1 MCFEPSHANGLQSH
15 SSYRIGQILYVDQDN
30 IYLYKLKSDG
40 VHSYTCKSSDAWNM
54 WQELLTWAYDSQSN
68 YNIADNLAGYL
79 RSDTTWKTETEEALN
94 GEKITFNTYNKNK
107 YETYFRNDNDHK
119 YAGVFVFF
127 SASWGGTESEHPQ
140 GTMAYR
146 VVRENAVPKHKLV
159 IEKRDE
165 LTNSALNGVKFEIEL
180 KNVKSIKGRQ
190 ILSNPATLEETTE
203 NGGKITLEEIEPI
216 DVNKDIVI
224 NIKEIAVPTVD
235 GGEYH
240 YIVKG
245 DCGQVTF
252 SGKESQEQTKTITV
266 TNKPYIELGG
276 TVWLDKPHGEKEN
289 PEPPDGKMNDD
300 EEGIDGVLVQLYDIR
315 NKNIKATAT
324 TKNGGKYKFD
334 NIEKTKEGYYILF
347 NYDGINYQETKAL
360 GSKGTDSK
368 AVEQNRT
375 VFNERFKTIEK
386 GKSNDGTKL
395 AYDNNDGVST
405 LQVNMDGSNPA
416 DQKKQ
421 LRMTAKTGTYFNTS
435 KDIIDCGLV
444 KKEVDLSLGTDV
456 KSAKVKI
463 NGKETEYSYGQIM
476 DGALDFQDKSSEK
489 DKDNIIYN
497 LNLYKS
503 DYNYRIED
511 YDKRTETIKQNEED
525 AGKINEETKK
535 ETKKES
541 ELEVYVTYNV
551 ALKNQTPA
559 SEATVNEFVYYY
571 DGIYKPHQIDG
582 VDIVDGETKY
592 TGKTYNFEIKPEKIT
607 FTSNGEGLKL
617 TDRTDIELTFVLNKD
632 SAKYKDLEGK
642 VYGVKNVAE
651 ITKYSTTKGGLID
664 KDSEPGNADV
674 AKKDGT
680 WSIGHYEDDSD
691 EAKALNISVDNRA
704 RKITGTVF
712 DDTSDKDGKLNNE
725 NTKVNDVIVQ
735 LIEVKKIG
743 DNYYEYIWQQTKS
756 GSEFVEKLSEDGKE
770 ITKHKYDKAE
780 GYYEFT
786 GFIPANY
793 IIRYIYGDGTTYEI
807 TDNVKTYNGQDYKST
822 IDNKYKEQWYNTAG
836 YTTGESVARDNE
848 ARRLEVM
855 SYSSTIEKDNG
866 LKLERRDKED
876 LEKTCMCAETS
887 RINIPVDAEDKNEDN
902 KEALKD
908 YTGKMEIKEEN
919 KTKVSYGYTKAKE
932 TIEFPDM
939 NFGLA
944 LRPET
949 KLVLEK
955 HITGLKITPNGTGV
969 QAIIDANANIE
980 DIIKGSNPGTVDG
993 GTVEA
998 KGVTQGLAT
1007 IKSTRGNRGFWQVA
1021 TDVEELVQGA
1031 ELEVEYTY
1039 VIRNDSE
1046 KDYLNEQLIT
1056 AYKDNPDKYSEFL
1069 NGEKGIVKTVK
1080 DNMRKGSYS
1089 YKENCTI
1096 GNFLGQYYYTGKT
1109 ATTDKEVLTRVE
1121 TFEEAVNNSLT
1132 FDETSGKDFSK
1143 KTVTEEEAMKK
1154 IHDAEGNDKD
1164 EKINTIITNNETSE
1178 FLTGKTGDNYNDN
1191 ENTTADWSKKVTLK
1205 TVLSSSG
1212 GEIGTNLPSYIAEIT
1227 KYSNAA
1233 GRRDMNAEPANLSYV
1248 HSDDTR
1254 ETMKDT
1260 NQRDEFWGETIIV
1273 TKPTGADKLTPIQ
1286 ITLIAI
1292 GATALVGVGI
1302 ILIRKFVLKK

>member
-1 MCFEPSHANGLQSH
+1 MYNVERTKSVWADTNSLRNGTHYTYNNDNNIKNAIKNITGKTMPFTGQTKSEHGNKVTATTSDVHA
-15 SSYRIGQILYVDQDN
+15 RIYFIKG
-30 IYLYKLKSDG
+30 G
-40 VHSYTCKSSDAWNM
+40 F
-54 WQELLTWAYDSQSN
+54 SQ
-68 YNIADNLAGYL
+68 A
-79 RSDTTWKTETEEALN
+79 RVMFKTEEADSPKVNLN
-94 GEKITFNTYNKNK
+94 IVKRSNYVEGDKEINGAEFTVTFENIESANMKGYSNIKNGTVIDNVSAGKIIIN
-107 YETYFRNDNDHK
+107 
-119 YAGVFVFF
+119 
-127 SASWGGTESEHPQ
+127 
-140 GTMAYR
+140 
-146 VVRENAVPKHKLV
+146 
-159 IEKRDE
+159 
-165 LTNSALNGVKFEIEL
+165 EIR
-180 KNVKSIKGRQ
+180 G
-190 ILSNPATLEETTE
+190 
-203 NGGKITLEEIEPI
+203 NGGANHIKITLKETKAPDGYKVNGNGTTIIEIKQ
-216 DVNKDIVI
+216 DCSQYRKNGGNWI
-224 NIKEIAVPTVD
+224 NTSNGA
-235 GGEYH
+235 
-240 YIVKG
+240 
-245 DCGQVTF
+245 
-252 SGKESQEQTKTITV
+252 TIGLSIYNT
-266 TNKPYIELGG
+266 PLIELGG
-276 TVWLDKPHGEKEN
+276 TVWLDEPHGEKEN

-386 GKSNDGTKL
+386 GKASDGKTKL
-395 AYDNNDGVST
+395 NDEYTPLAYEYKDGVST

-416 DQKKQ
+416 TEDPEKQ

-435 KDIIDCGLV
+435 KDIDCGLV

-456 KSAKVKI
+456 KEATVSI
-463 NGKETEYSYGQIM
+463 NGKTTTYTYAQIM
-476 DGALDFQDKSSEK
+476 DGALDFQDKSSV
-489 DKDNIIYN
+489 KDNIIYN

-503 DYNYRIED
+503 DYSYRIGD
-511 YDKRTETIKQNEED
+511 YLKNGAIKNVQNDGDEK
-525 AGKINEETKK
+525 KITPGN
-535 ETKKES
+535 

-571 DGIYKPHQIDG
+571 DEIYKPHQIDG

-592 TGKTYNFEIKPEKIT
+592 TGKTYNFEINPEKIT
-607 FTSNGEGLKL
+607 FTSKGEGLKL
-617 TDRTDIELTFVLNKD
+617 TDRTDIELTFVLNKN

-651 ITKYSTTKGGLID
+651 ITKYSTTEGGLID

-674 AKKDGT
+674 KITDGT
-680 WSIGHYEDDSD
+680 WSIGRYEDDSD

-712 DDTSDKDGKLNNE
+712 DDTKKNDEEKTRVVADGKMKDNVP
-725 NTKVNDVIVQ
+725 VNDVIVQ
-735 LIEVKKIG
+735 LIEIKNIG
-743 DNYYEYIWQQTKS
+743 GTYYEYIWQQTKS
-756 GSEFVEKLSEDGKE
+756 GSGFVEKLSKENGNE
-770 ITKHKYDKAE
+770 ITKHENAYNQE
-780 GYYEFT
+780 TGYYEFT
-786 GFIPANY
+786 GYIPGNY
-793 IIRYIYGDGTTYEI
+793 IIRYIYGDGTTYDI
-807 TDNVKTYNGQDYKST
+807 TDNVTKYNVTTYNGQDYKST

-855 SYSSTIEKDNG
+855 AYSSIIKNDNG
-866 LKLERRDKED
+866 QKLANKDKEA
-876 LEKTCMCAETS
+876 LKKTWMCAETS
-887 RINIPVDAEDKNEDN
+887 RINVPVDAEDKDEDN

-919 KTKVSYGYTKAKE
+919 KTKVSYEYTKDKKA
-932 TIEFPDM
+932 IDFPDM

-1056 AYKDNPDKYSEFL
+1056 AYKENPDKYSEFL
-1069 NGEKGIVKTVK
+1069 IGEKGIVKTVK

-1109 ATTDKEVLTRVE
+1109 ATTDKEVPSRVE

-1143 KTVTEEEAMKK
+1143 KTVTEEETMKK

-1233 GRRDMNAEPANLSYV
+1233 GRRDMKAEPANLSYV
-1248 HSDDTR
+1248 HSDNTN
-1254 ETMKDT
+1254 ETMKT
-1260 NQRDEFWGETIIV
+1260 NNQRDEFWGETIIV

-1292 GATALVGVGI
+1292 GATALIGVGI